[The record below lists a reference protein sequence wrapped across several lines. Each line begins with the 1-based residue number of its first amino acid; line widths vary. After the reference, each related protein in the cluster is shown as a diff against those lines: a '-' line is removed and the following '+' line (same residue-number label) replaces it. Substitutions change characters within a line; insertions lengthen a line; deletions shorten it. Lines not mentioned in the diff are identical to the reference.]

1 MLQVLIYSDYRLTT
15 YAGCLV
21 KPRVLI
27 VVDVPGWA
35 LDRTAD
41 NVISRLGDRYRFSKA
56 YKDNAEE
63 LVSKRD
69 YDLLYVAYWRL
80 FKDAGLSVDLPHP
93 AVTGVRSH
101 FKWDGGRGLPPSQEV
116 VDSLRGFNAL
126 HVPSRILY
134 EIFRYRHPFVFYT
147 PHGVDE
153 KVFRSK
159 KGGPFSSGTG
169 KLVLGWAGSKHNH
182 PGKRGIDDY
191 ILPAIEGLS
200 GVRLECAAREEI
212 WRTQDQMVT
221 FYQGLDAYICASRT
235 EGGPHPLLE
244 AAGCGVPLIS
254 TRVGIAPE
262 LINGYD
268 NGILVDRTVEDIRR
282 AIVLLRDNPEMRI
295 DMGRSARRT
304 VEEEWTWD
312 RQALHYIPFFDC
324 GLQGSG

>member
-1 MLQVLIYSDYRLTT
+1 M
-15 YAGCLV
+15 
-21 KPRVLI
+21 KPRILI

-35 LDRTAD
+35 LDRTAN
-41 NVISRLGDRYRFSKA
+41 NVITRLEDKYSFSKA
-56 YKDNAEE
+56 YRENAEE
-63 LVSKRD
+63 LVSKKD

-80 FKDAGLSVDLPHP
+80 FWDAGLAIDFPLP

-101 FKWDGGRGLPPSQEV
+101 FKWDEGRGLSPSQKV
-116 VDSLRGFNAL
+116 VDCLKGFNAL

-134 EIFRYRHPFVFYT
+134 EIFRYRHSSVFYT

-153 KVFRSK
+153 SVFRPK
-159 KGGPFSSGTG
+159 KGGLSSSGKG

-200 GVRLECAAREEI
+200 GVSLECAAREEI

-244 AAGCGVPLIS
+244 AAACGVPLIS

-262 LINGYD
+262 LITGYD
-268 NGILVDRTVEDIRR
+268 NGILVDRTVADIRR
-282 AIVLLRDNPEMRI
+282 AVMLLRDNPEMRI
-295 DMGRSARRT
+295 DMGKRARRT
-304 VEEEWTWD
+304 IEEEWIWD
-312 RQALHYIPFFDC
+312 RQAPHYVPFFDC